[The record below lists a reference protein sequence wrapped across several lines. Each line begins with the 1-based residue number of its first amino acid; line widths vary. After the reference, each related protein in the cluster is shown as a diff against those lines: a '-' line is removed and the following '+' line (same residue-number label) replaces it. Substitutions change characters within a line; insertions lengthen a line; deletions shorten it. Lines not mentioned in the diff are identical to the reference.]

1 VLGRHGKYCFSHPA
15 LIRISA
21 FDDVMIYDG
30 YVDRLG
36 EIEVGNDSA
45 FNLNDDLI
53 RKSLP
58 GLFFCSAPPL
68 FLAEVP

>member
-1 VLGRHGKYCFSHPA
+1 
-15 LIRISA
+15 
-21 FDDVMIYDG
+21 MIYDG